1 MNCGN
6 LYWRQGASTRYYF
19 YTTTANMTI
28 NGSLTQ
34 NSDERVKENVV
45 EISDC
50 IDKVKA
56 IRGVYYNRTDFN
68 TEVEKVLPEV
78 ILEAPDTGFKSVAY
92 AELTSILV
100 NAIKE
105 QQVIIDDLKS
115 RIETLEK

>member
-1 MNCGN
+1 MKYIFLYILMLFTVCN
-6 LYWRQGASTRYYF
+6 LYSQITKD
-19 YTTTANMTI
+19 TI
-28 NGSLTQ
+28 L
-34 NSDERVKENVV
+34 
-45 EISDC
+45 
-50 IDKVKA
+50 
-56 IRGVYYNRTDFN
+56 
-68 TEVEKVLPEV
+68 LPEV